1 MSKDNHFIYLYVM
14 ELHEKLQKNIF
25 TKLRREIMSRS
36 NISKKSKS
44 RSEINK
50 KYEKMRNWTTDEITL
65 FAVVLSDDK
74 FSFFECLE
82 KRTLKK

>member
-1 MSKDNHFIYLYVM
+1 MK
-14 ELHEKLQKNIF
+14 LHDKLQNNIF

-36 NISKKSKS
+36 NMSKKSKS

-74 FSFFECLE
+74 FSFAECLE

>member
-1 MSKDNHFIYLYVM
+1 M

-25 TKLRREIMSRS
+25 TKLRRKIMSRS
-36 NISKKSKS
+36 NMSKKSKS

-74 FSFFECLE
+74 FSFAECLE

>member
-1 MSKDNHFIYLYVM
+1 M
-14 ELHEKLQKNIF
+14 
-25 TKLRREIMSRS
+25 
-36 NISKKSKS
+36 SKKSKS

-74 FSFFECLE
+74 FSFAECLE
-82 KRTLKK
+82 KRTLKKSANEGVFNSILEEFRKRLKAHSQI